1 MVVLVELVLKVTV
14 ALVLGWLFVMFVLV
28 RFTRLV

>member
-14 ALVLGWLFVMFVLV
+14 GFVLGWLFVMFVLV